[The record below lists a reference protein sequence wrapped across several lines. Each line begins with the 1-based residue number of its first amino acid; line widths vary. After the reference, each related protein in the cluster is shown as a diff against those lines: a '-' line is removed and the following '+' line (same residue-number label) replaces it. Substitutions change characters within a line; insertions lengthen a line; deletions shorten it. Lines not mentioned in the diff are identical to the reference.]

1 MPTSGAVDSTP
12 ARHLDLPL
20 VDDLSSGRHA
30 RAVLRGCC
38 QEWGV
43 ADYTCEVALL
53 LGSELVTN
61 AVLHAT
67 GPVRLCVEVDGEFLR
82 LAVSD
87 ASSDQPRRR
96 AAPPEAGGGRGLL
109 LLEELSQEWG
119 VSEVPDGKA
128 VWCLIPLKP

>member
-1 MPTSGAVDSTP
+1 MPTSGTLDGAP
-12 ARHLDLPL
+12 AHHLDLPL

-43 ADYTCEVALL
+43 ADDACQVALL

-61 AVLHAT
+61 AVVHGV

-87 ASSDQPRRR
+87 ASPDQPRRR
-96 AAPPEAGGGRGLL
+96 AAPPDAGGGRGIL
-109 LLEELSQEWG
+109 LLEKLSQEWG
-119 VSEVPDGKA
+119 VSEAPDGKA